1 MASQHED
8 YELWW
13 LNQTQACRKPSSAT
27 HPLAL
32 ALKKQ
37 LDKADDADVEKGAEW
52 YPRVS
57 VDESFTAMQK
67 FRPPTNTITSEVSTK
82 LKEYPHS
89 YVVKFHFPGLCKF
102 LRTHCFFEFYSRR
115 LAQIHRL

>member
-37 LDKADDADVEKGAEW
+37 LDKADDADVEKGRTGTRGFQSMKALLRCRNLARLLI
-52 YPRVS
+52 PLLR
-57 VDESFTAMQK
+57 
-67 FRPPTNTITSEVSTK
+67 R
-82 LKEYPHS
+82 
-89 YVVKFHFPGLCKF
+89 FP
-102 LRTHCFFEFYSRR
+102 
-115 LAQIHRL
+115 QN